1 MSVDTERRSVFDRC
15 KQTSISGR
23 IFARGNGNR
32 STIRQQENEGH
43 IFFIGQ
49 YSPVLL
55 GTIVAVLFVWVV
67 DALLNY
73 IY

>member
-15 KQTSISGR
+15 KQTSSSVR
-23 IFARGNGNR
+23 TFAGGNGNR
-32 STIRQQENEGH
+32 NTIRQQENEGH
-43 IFFIGQ
+43 TIFIDQ
-49 YSPVLL
+49 YRPVLL